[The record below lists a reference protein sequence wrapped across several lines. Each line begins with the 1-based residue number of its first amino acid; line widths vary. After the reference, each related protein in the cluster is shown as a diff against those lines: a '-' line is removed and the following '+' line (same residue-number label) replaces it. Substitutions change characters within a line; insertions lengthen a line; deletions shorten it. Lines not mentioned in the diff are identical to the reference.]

1 MVINPTTTLLK
12 HLYWITLLAVV
23 VSWGGSLLFIRLIAL
38 DIIITFAAILSA
50 MIIFSLRLVA
60 IYYEITLP
68 RFRFK

>member
-1 MVINPTTTLLK
+1 MVINPATTLLK

-23 VSWGGSLLFIRLIAL
+23 VSWGGSLQFIRLIAL

>member
-38 DIIITFAAILSA
+38 DIIITFAAILSG
-50 MIIFSLRLVA
+50 MIIFTLRLMVM
-60 IYYEITLP
+60 YFDITLP